1 MTNQVANFFGESPQQ
16 SQSIM
21 QRGEKREATE
31 VQAMVL
37 MAKSYPRNQI
47 HALDRILNACGRP
60 TLAQNALYAY
70 ARGGASVTGPSIRLA
85 EAIAQ
90 QWGNIDYGIREL
102 KQENGEST
110 VEAYAWDLETNVRQT
125 KVFQVPHWRHT
136 KAGGYALK
144 DPRDIYELVANNGAR
159 RLRACLLGV
168 IPGDVIEAAV
178 DQCHATQAASVDLT
192 DEKIKQTVA
201 AFEAIGVTAEMIGKR
216 LQRKVESMQP
226 AQYLQLRQIYASLK
240 DGMSTPADWFD
251 MPQAVAANDSNAA
264 LDAAMSKADKPKASA
279 NAYAEA
285 KAGE

>member
-1 MTNQVANFFGESPQQ
+1 MTTQVANFFGESAPQN
-16 SQSIM
+16 QSIM

-37 MAKSYPRNQI
+37 MAKSYPRSQSQ
-47 HALDRILNACGRP
+47 ALDRILNACARP

-70 ARGGASVTGPSIRLA
+70 ARGGSSVTGPSIRLA

-178 DQCHATQAASVDLT
+178 DQCHTTQAAAVDLT

-201 AFEAIGVTAEMIGKR
+201 AFEAIGVSSEMIGKR

-251 MPQAVAANDSNAA
+251 MPQAVAADDSNAA
-264 LDAAMSKADKPKASA
+264 LDAVMAKGDKPKANS
-279 NAYAEA
+279 YADA
-285 KAGE
+285 KAGD

>member
-1 MTNQVANFFGESPQQ
+1 MTTQVANFFGESTQQ
-16 SQSIM
+16 NQSIM

-37 MAKSYPRNQI
+37 MAKSYPRSQSQ
-47 HALDRILNACGRP
+47 ALDRILNACARP

-70 ARGGASVTGPSIRLA
+70 ARGGSSVTGPSIRLA

-178 DQCHATQAASVDLT
+178 DQCHTTQAAAVDLT

-201 AFEAIGVTAEMIGKR
+201 AFEAIGVSSEMIGKR

-251 MPQAVAANDSNAA
+251 MPQAVAADDSNAA
-264 LDAAMSKADKPKASA
+264 LDAVMAKGDKPKANS
-279 NAYAEA
+279 YADA
-285 KAGE
+285 KAGD